1 MRIEKTDRADYEETI
16 TTIVEAESLEALG
29 KAELKSFAND
39 DRFEP
44 CHGYEKEFR
53 VQIDN
58 DQMWIVWSPG
68 DGGDYTVMKYRV
80 L

>member
-1 MRIEKTDRADYEETI
+1 MQIKKTDWADDEKTI

-29 KAELKSFAND
+29 QAELKSFTND

-44 CHGYEKEFR
+44 CYGYEKEFR
-53 VQIDN
+53 VQIEN

-68 DGGDYTVMKYRV
+68 DGCDYTVMEYRV